1 MCLERAKME
10 AVTYFISLGSK
21 VTEDNDCSHEIKRHL
36 LIGRKV
42 MANLDSILKNR
53 YLFANKGPYSQ
64 NYAFSSNHIQ
74 MWELDHKAD
83 WVPKN
88 YCFQNVVLEKT
99 LESPLDSEEIKPVN
113 PKGNQPWI
121 FTGRTN
127 VKAEASI
134 LWPPDVKNW
143 LMWKD
148 TDAGE
153 YWRQNEKWATEDEMV
168 GWHHQFNR
176 HVVQQTP
183 GDNEGQGR
191 LVCCSPYGHKESDKT

>member
-1 MCLERAKME
+1 MCLERAKVE
-10 AVTYFISLGSK
+10 AVAYFISLGSK
-21 VTEDNDCSHEIKRHL
+21 VTEDSDCSHEIKRHL

-64 NYAFSSNHIQ
+64 NYGFSSNHIQ

-88 YCFQNVVLEKT
+88 YYFQNVALEKT

-127 VKAEASI
+127 VKAEASK

-168 GWHHQFNR
+168 GWHHQLNR
-176 HVVQQTP
+176 HEV
-183 GDNEGQGR
+183 E
-191 LVCCSPYGHKESDKT
+191 

>member
-1 MCLERAKME
+1 MRKQR
-10 AVTYFISLGSK
+10 Y
-21 VTEDNDCSHEIKRHL
+21 HL
-36 LIGRKV
+36 
-42 MANLDSILKNR
+42 AD
-53 YLFANKGPYSQ
+53 KGPYSQ

-176 HVVQQTP
+176 HEVQQTP